1 MFCSQ
6 CGNEMAEG
14 ARFCSNCGASIS
26 DAQNNKPRQADSGD
40 PLLVLRPR
48 FVGWV
53 TVLSVLPLQLFFT
66 VWGGGFFGGFSMA
79 AVKGLGLP
87 LPTWF
92 TFVFFACLFFFG
104 IPIIAYTAKKK
115 TYAKTEYRFFR
126 DRLEYAEGFWTA
138 ENKTVKYDK
147 ITETAMRRGIIQRK
161 YDLGTIYLATPATGF
176 QQGRARSGIRLL
188 DIEQPEKVYKAV
200 EKLIGA

>member
-1 MFCSQ
+1 MC
-6 CGNEMAEG
+6 
-14 ARFCSNCGASIS
+14 
-26 DAQNNKPRQADSGD
+26 
-40 PLLVLRPR
+40 V
-48 FVGWV
+48 
-53 TVLSVLPLQLFFT
+53 
-66 VWGGGFFGGFSMA
+66 
-79 AVKGLGLP
+79 
-87 LPTWF
+87 
-92 TFVFFACLFFFG
+92 
-104 IPIIAYTAKKK
+104 
-115 TYAKTEYRFFR
+115 
-126 DRLEYAEGFWTA
+126 LEYAEGFWTA